1 MEAAESEHFAPA
13 NHPGTKPHQFGL
25 ELLRQWINQL
35 PIDNEHQASRLCR
48 MIPAQCPFERQLKI
62 GGKTV
67 LHIPP
72 LCKLNPV
79 YAEVAALRWRAL
91 CYLVD
96 ECGADISQYI

>member
-1 MEAAESEHFAPA
+1 MEASKLEHFAPGDQ
-13 NHPGTKPHQFGL
+13 NWTKPNYFGL

-35 PIDNEHQASRLCR
+35 PIDNERQAQRLCQL
-48 MIPAQCPFERQLKI
+48 IPAQCPFERQLKI
-62 GGKTV
+62 RGKTV
-67 LHIPP
+67 LYLPP

-96 ECGADISQYI
+96 ECDADISKYS